1 MPKTKK
7 ELPPVDWLMG
17 AILCRKMQMHL
28 DLKTM
33 AKIACVSYE
42 RMRHLILKSPWD
54 WPRDIRESVCAN
66 LGISLSV
73 TPEGIQIGGC
83 S

>member
-1 MPKTKK
+1 MPKVKTS
-7 ELPPVDWLMG
+7 EPPIDWLR
-17 AILCRKMQMHL
+17 AAVLERKAVKSL

-54 WPRDIRESVCAN
+54 WPRDIRESICAN
-66 LGISLSV
+66 LGIDISV
-73 TPEGIQIGGC
+73 TPDGVRIGGC